1 MATKIRV
8 LESSGG
14 DTPTPTPIPTPSDMD
29 TIASTAIYD
38 KAKSCIAQLIEYY
51 SGCGQT
57 CCTINIKF
65 PPGLKEE
72 LEADGYRVVERGD
85 LRENIDSFVYS
96 IYW

>member
-38 KAKSCIAQLIEYY
+38 KAKSGIAELIEYY

-57 CCTINIKF
+57 CCTICIKF
-65 PPGLKEE
+65 PPGLREE
-72 LEADGYRVVERGD
+72 LEADGYTIVERGD
-85 LRENIDSFVYS
+85 FRKDMESYVYD
-96 IYW
+96 ILW

>member
-14 DTPTPTPIPTPSDMD
+14 DTPVPIPTPSDMD
-29 TIASTAIYD
+29 TIAKTAIYD

-57 CCTINIKF
+57 CCTIVIRL
-65 PPGLKEE
+65 PEGLKEE
-72 LEADGYRVVERGD
+72 LEADGYRVIERGN
-85 LRENIDSFVYS
+85 LRDQVESDVYS
-96 IYW
+96 IFW

>member
-38 KAKSCIAQLIEYY
+38 KAKSGIAELIEYY

-57 CCTINIKF
+57 CCTICIK
-65 PPGLKEE
+65 
-72 LEADGYRVVERGD
+72 
-85 LRENIDSFVYS
+85 
-96 IYW
+96 